1 MKNHKLSNPVSAF
14 ILYFLFLIG
23 LLNSN
28 SVEAQSKPCVFCEI
42 TQNKK
47 QESRVVY
54 RDKTI
59 VAFMDYAPINPGH
72 VLVVPLM
79 HATDLLDM
87 PDSTVRDML
96 SVAKKIAAA
105 IKKTDIKAEG
115 IRFLSNAGESA
126 GQDMFHA
133 HLHIIP
139 RFTGD
144 NFNAKKVKAPANE
157 LDEAARK
164 IREALAR

>member
-1 MKNHKLSNPVSAF
+1 MRNNKSFNPVSVF
-14 ILYFLFLIG
+14 SLYFLFVIAF
-23 LLNSN
+23 LNSN
-28 SVEAQSKPCVFCEI
+28 SVEAQSKLCVFCEI
-42 TQNKK
+42 AQNKT

-59 VAFMDYAPINPGH
+59 VAFMDYAPITPGH

-79 HATDLLDM
+79 HATDLLEM
-87 PDSTVRDML
+87 PDSIARDML

-105 IKKTDIKAEG
+105 IKRTDIKAEG
-115 IRFLSNAGESA
+115 IRFLTNAGEAA